1 MIPTSPDF
9 GTLALSAAAVPEF
22 LNHPVV
28 AGALKSVVVLSII
41 LSITGYIVLF
51 ERRVIAW
58 LQHRVGP
65 NRAGP
70 LGIFHPLADV
80 IKLFTKED
88 FMPPFVDKVLFVI
101 APALIAVIG
110 LVSFGLIPWGNADE
124 SHWYVVADSN
134 LGVLLFLALSSLAV
148 YSIVL
153 AGWSSN
159 SKYSMLGGLRAT
171 AQMISYELSMGL
183 SLLGVVLI
191 VGSLRLNDIVLAQT
205 PVWFIVLQPLG
216 FVIFLISAIAESRRT
231 PFDLP
236 EAENEL
242 VAGFHTEYSS
252 MKFAM
257 FFLGEYIGVLLLS
270 AVIAVMYLGGGR
282 GPYLPLWGMLLGAAA
297 IVTYLWWRA
306 FFRRKGA
313 PLLAYAAIALIAT
326 VLYKQGWLAVAAP
339 GAVWLIMKIVAIV
352 FFFVWIRATYPR
364 YRYDHLMD
372 VGWKWLIPLSIVNLV
387 ITAVVALAIHERY

>member
-1 MIPTSPDF
+1 MNSMVPDYCA
-9 GTLALSAAAVPEF
+9 LALAAAGIAEWV
-22 LNHPVV
+22 NAPVV
-28 AGALKSVVVLSII
+28 AAIIKSSVVLGII

-70 LGIFHPLADV
+70 FGLLHPLSDV
-80 IKLFTKED
+80 LKLFTKED
-88 FMPPFVDKVLFVI
+88 FTPPFVDRVLFVV
-101 APALIAVIG
+101 APAIIAVTG
-110 LVSFGLIPWGNADE
+110 LVSFGLIPWGDADK
-124 SHWYVVADSN
+124 SPWYVIADSN
-134 LGVLLFLALSSLAV
+134 VGVLLFLALSSLGV

-171 AQMISYELSMGL
+171 AQMISYELSMSM
-183 SLLGVVLI
+183 SLLGVVLLA
-191 VGSLRLNDIVLAQT
+191 GSLRLNDIVQAQS
-205 PVWFIVLQPLG
+205 PVWFVLLQPLG
-216 FVIFLISAIAESRRT
+216 FLIFLVSIIAESRRT

-270 AVIAVMYLGGGR
+270 GIMATMYLGGWR
-282 GPYLPLWGMLLGAAA
+282 GPYLPLWALLLAAA
-297 IVTYLWWRA
+297 VIVVYLWWRA
-306 FFRRKGA
+306 MFRPKVL
-313 PLLAYAAIALIAT
+313 PVLALAAIAVIGAALFSKG
-326 VLYKQGWLAVAAP
+326 LLAVAAP
-339 GAVWLIMKIVAIV
+339 GAVWLLIKIAALV

-364 YRYDHLMD
+364 FRYDHLMD
-372 VGWKWLIPLSIVNLV
+372 LGWKYLIPLSIVNLV
-387 ITAVVALAIHERY
+387 ITAVIALAINGRG